1 MKKLSILALFL
12 ALLLSACSGRTAYVV
27 NVDVLSL
34 MKKASGTNA
43 QVTLSNTGTNTTTL
57 PSASGQELSIP
68 LPDNVIN
75 AIDSATLSLALDA
88 SLPSGSTTMPT
99 VDVQVCFAPT
109 NTTDACANATK
120 TYSFQITSTGPV
132 NPQSFDLK
140 SVIPLLQS
148 GAAVA
153 VKLTLSG
160 SGTVDITLTQLTLEV
175 KAHPFK
181 AIPTQL

>member
-34 MKKASGTNA
+34 IEASGEST
-43 QVTLSNTGTNTTTL
+43 QFTLSNTGSNTITL
-57 PSASGQELSIP
+57 PSANGQELSIP

-75 AIDSATLSLALDA
+75 AIDSATLSLALNA

-109 NTTDACANATK
+109 GTTDVCANAFK

-132 NPQSFDLK
+132 NTTPFDLK
-140 SVIPLLQS
+140 SIISSLQS

-160 SGTVDITLTQLTLEV
+160 SGTVDITITKLTLEV
-175 KAHPFK
+175 KAHPFN